1 MKGAEDEGVIVA
13 WRTSLGE
20 TMGWLHGR
28 RFFVLLVSLML
39 VLVVYPALQGIA
51 GTHLLGD
58 ALYTVVFLAAFQI
71 IFAQRR
77 YRLPALV
84 LGIPTLVGSLAGN
97 VLPGLPRLPMIVG
110 FNVLALVFLT
120 FTVLVLLQGI
130 LRTAT
135 LSADNIYAALC
146 GYLIIGIG
154 FSHLYAIVEVLA
166 PGSFRSSEDLV
177 AQLRDTDQR
186 RILLTYFSF
195 VTLTTLGYGDIVPGT
210 NAARGLAAV
219 EAVVGQFYIGVFI
232 ALLIGIRVVHFLAGR
247 GHDATQGAPGRA
259 GRGGAGS
266 ETTRD
271 GPADS

>member
-1 MKGAEDEGVIVA
+1 MN
-13 WRTSLGE
+13 
-20 TMGWLHGR
+20 WLHGR
-28 RFFVLLVSLML
+28 RFLALLLSLML
-39 VLVVYPALQGIA
+39 VLVIYPALQGMP
-51 GTHLLGD
+51 GTRLLGD

-71 IFAQRR
+71 IFAQRQ
-77 YRLPALV
+77 YRLPALL
-84 LGIPTLVGSLAGN
+84 LGIPTLVGGWTGD

-110 FNVLALVFLT
+110 FNVLALVFIT
-120 FTVLVLLQGI
+120 FTVLVLVQGI
-130 LRTAT
+130 FRTAT

-146 GYLIIGIG
+146 GYLIVGIG

-177 AQLRDTDQR
+177 AQLRDADQR

-232 ALLIGIRVVHFLAGR
+232 ALLIGIRVAHVLAGP
-247 GHDATQGAPGRA
+247 GHAAAREPLSRT
-259 GRGGAGS
+259 RGG
-266 ETTRD
+266 
-271 GPADS
+271 GPANDETVDCPVDT